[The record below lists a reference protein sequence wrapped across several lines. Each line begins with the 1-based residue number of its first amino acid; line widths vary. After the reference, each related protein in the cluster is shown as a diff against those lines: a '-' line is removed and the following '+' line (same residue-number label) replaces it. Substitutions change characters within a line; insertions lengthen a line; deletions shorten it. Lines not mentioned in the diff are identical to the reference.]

1 MKSFSRRWL
10 SGPVTLGVL
19 SAAFLCVAHA
29 GVIVDLGTLDL
40 ELGPDGRITRQLE
53 VTNTDDKPAAISV
66 FVADWKQDENGAVEA
81 VDPSTAKSPESATGW
96 IGVSPQRFVLGKREK
111 KIVTV
116 SFVMP
121 KYAALMPLKE
131 YRSMVFTETSDTQSQ
146 TTAPGRELRIRVIG
160 RIGTKIFIRN
170 PQGLAKLDCEVTKV
184 AEATREGKRGL
195 EIHTSNRGNVHI
207 QSDASKIALRDQA
220 GATVET
226 LPISPFS
233 ILPGHERTVF
243 VELPEPGTSKL
254 EKGKTYNAL
263 AVIDYG
269 GSDLVAGE
277 LEFID

>member
-1 MKSFSRRWL
+1 
-10 SGPVTLGVL
+10 
-19 SAAFLCVAHA
+19 
-29 GVIVDLGTLDL
+29 
-40 ELGPDGRITRQLE
+40 
-53 VTNTDDKPAAISV
+53 
-66 FVADWKQDENGAVEA
+66 
-81 VDPSTAKSPESATGW
+81 
-96 IGVSPQRFVLGKREK
+96 
-111 KIVTV
+111 
-116 SFVMP
+116 
-121 KYAALMPLKE
+121 
-131 YRSMVFTETSDTQSQ
+131 
-146 TTAPGRELRIRVIG
+146 
-160 RIGTKIFIRN
+160 
-170 PQGLAKLDCEVTKV
+170 
-184 AEATREGKRGL
+184 
-195 EIHTSNRGNVHI
+195 VHI